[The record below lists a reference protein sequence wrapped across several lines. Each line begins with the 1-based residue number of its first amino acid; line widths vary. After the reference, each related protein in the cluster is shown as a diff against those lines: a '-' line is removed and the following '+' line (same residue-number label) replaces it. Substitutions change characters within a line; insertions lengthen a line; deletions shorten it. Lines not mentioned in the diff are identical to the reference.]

1 MNRQDKIDSLF
12 YPLIEMESFNEQL
25 IEKLSVKFGQLEKTI
40 PGTKQGFG
48 VLIQAMEQLGVEE
61 RAMVLMQLSEFYLY
75 FISSKKVN
83 VDSFKKS
90 IDQKSRF
97 GRLLFSYVDQYPE
110 EFIDVNT
117 KGESTK

>member
-40 PGTKQGFG
+40 PGTKQGFDMH
-48 VLIQAMEQLGVEE
+48 IQAMEQLGVEE
-61 RAMVLMQLSEFYLY
+61 RAIIIMQLSEFYLY
-75 FISSKKVN
+75 FISSKKIN

-90 IDQKSRF
+90 IDHKSRF

-117 KGESTK
+117 KGDSTK

>member
-1 MNRQDKIDSLF
+1 MNRQDVIDSLF
-12 YPLIEMESFNEQL
+12 NPLIEMESFNEQL
-25 IEKLSVKFGQLEKTI
+25 IEKLSMKFGQLEKTI
-40 PGTKQGFG
+40 PGVKQGFDD
-48 VLIQAMEQLGVEE
+48 LIQEMEPLGVEE
-61 RAMVLMQLSEFYLY
+61 RAMILIQLSEFYLY

-110 EFIDVNT
+110 E
-117 KGESTK
+117 